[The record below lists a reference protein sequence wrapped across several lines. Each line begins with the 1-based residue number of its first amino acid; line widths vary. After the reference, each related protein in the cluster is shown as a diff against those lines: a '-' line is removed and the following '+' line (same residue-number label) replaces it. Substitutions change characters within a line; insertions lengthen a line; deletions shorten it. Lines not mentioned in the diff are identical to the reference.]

1 MPEQLQSPEIQAF
14 ATGFPLTLLHFAV
27 TTVILFLGAAM
38 YVLLTPHREIALI
51 RDALQMT
58 HKQLAAACGSAT
70 NWIDQVLAGGKS
82 ASPLLLCRMA
92 QVVGISAELGP
103 FPGYEPNASDMLR
116 VTAAT
121 SRPAL
126 RAVPN
131 RELLSE
137 VARRMD
143 GGERA

>member
-1 MPEQLQSPEIQAF
+1 MKSYEP
-14 ATGFPLTLLHFAV
+14 
-27 TTVILFLGAAM
+27 
-38 YVLLTPHREIALI
+38 EIALI

-92 QVVGISAELGP
+92 QVVGISADEMAATGRQDV
-103 FPGYEPNASDMLR
+103 ADMLR